1 MVGIDRAEFADLR
14 LFLAIIRR
22 QSFKAAAI
30 EFGLSPSAASHAIRR
45 LESRLGV
52 KLINRTT
59 RAIVPTELG
68 QDLANKLAEG
78 FDKLDAALQT
88 LDAPGAASFGEVRIN
103 AFSDAAHLLIAPALP
118 EFAKTFPDVSLSIV
132 VENRPIDIVA
142 EGYEAASPYGHL
154 VPEDMVAVALSGPQ
168 RWVVAGAPSYL
179 ARHGKPDTPEDLGN
193 HTCLQLLLG
202 DNSRFPW
209 ELGTGPD
216 QKSYRVPGHIT
227 IQDTA
232 TTISAA
238 KAGLI
243 GFTKAF
249 ALETASKGI
258 TVNAVTPGY
267 IATEMVMAVPEEVL
281 NTKILPLIP
290 VGRLGEPKEVGRCV
304 VFLASDEAGFIT
316 GSTLSANGGQYMT

>member
-1 MVGIDRAEFADLR
+1 MARIDRAEFADLR
-14 LFLAIIRR
+14 LFLAIVRR

-59 RAIVPTELG
+59 RAIMATELG

-78 FDKLDAALQT
+78 FDKLDEALQT

-118 EFAKTFPDVSLSIV
+118 EFAETFPDVNLGIV

-142 EGYEAASPYGHL
+142 EGYDAGIRYGHL

-168 RWVVAGAPSYL
+168 RWVVAGAPNYL

-238 KAGLI
+238 KAGL
-243 GFTKAF
+243 GLAYL
-249 ALETASKGI
+249 LESR
-258 TVNAVTPGY
+258 
-267 IATEMVMAVPEEVL
+267 IAEEL
-281 NTKILPLIP
+281 
-290 VGRLGEPKEVGRCV
+290 
-304 VFLASDEAGFIT
+304 
-316 GSTLSANGGQYMT
+316 ANGQLEIVLEDYASTDDPFHMYYSSRHNNHPGLRGLINIIRKQNGLSRI